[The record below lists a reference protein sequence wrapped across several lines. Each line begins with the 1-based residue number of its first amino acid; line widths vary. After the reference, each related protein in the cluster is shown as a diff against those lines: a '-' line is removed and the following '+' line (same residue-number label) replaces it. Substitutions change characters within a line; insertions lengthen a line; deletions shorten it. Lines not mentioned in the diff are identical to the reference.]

1 MATRAQKAA
10 LVDALSDQLAAA
22 PLSIVS
28 GFANL
33 SVADQQALRS
43 QIREQGAT
51 LRVIK
56 NSLAALA
63 ADQAGIQGLDAL
75 LAGQSAFTF
84 SGEDVTAA
92 ARVLRDFSQQHPT
105 VEIRGGALNGEVLD
119 GDRVL
124 RLGGD
129 PWARAAER
137 RGRVGDRLT
146 DFQPGAYVGWID
158 LRTGIRAAG
167 ARGPIASCRRRR
179 VMAKVTKDDI
189 LESLDSMTVLEL
201 SELVEALKE
210 KYNVSGAP
218 MAVAAVAADNGAAP
232 AEVEQT
238 EFSVEITS
246 AGQRKI
252 QVIKAVREI
261 TGLGLREAK
270 AVVDAAPGS
279 IKDGLSREEAD
290 AMVAK
295 LEEVGATVE
304 VK

>member
-1 MATRAQKAA
+1 
-10 LVDALSDQLAAA
+10 
-22 PLSIVS
+22 
-28 GFANL
+28 
-33 SVADQQALRS
+33 
-43 QIREQGAT
+43 
-51 LRVIK
+51 
-56 NSLAALA
+56 
-63 ADQAGIQGLDAL
+63 
-75 LAGQSAFTF
+75 
-84 SGEDVTAA
+84 
-92 ARVLRDFSQQHPT
+92 
-105 VEIRGGALNGEVLD
+105 
-119 GDRVL
+119 
-124 RLGGD
+124 
-129 PWARAAER
+129 
-137 RGRVGDRLT
+137 
-146 DFQPGAYVGWID
+146 
-158 LRTGIRAAG
+158 
-167 ARGPIASCRRRR
+167 
-179 VMAKVTKDDI
+179 MAKVTKDDI

-218 MAVAAVAADNGAAP
+218 MAVAAAPADNGADV

-238 EFSVEITS
+238 EFSVEISS

>member
-1 MATRAQKAA
+1 
-10 LVDALSDQLAAA
+10 
-22 PLSIVS
+22 
-28 GFANL
+28 
-33 SVADQQALRS
+33 
-43 QIREQGAT
+43 
-51 LRVIK
+51 
-56 NSLAALA
+56 
-63 ADQAGIQGLDAL
+63 
-75 LAGQSAFTF
+75 
-84 SGEDVTAA
+84 
-92 ARVLRDFSQQHPT
+92 
-105 VEIRGGALNGEVLD
+105 
-119 GDRVL
+119 
-124 RLGGD
+124 
-129 PWARAAER
+129 
-137 RGRVGDRLT
+137 
-146 DFQPGAYVGWID
+146 
-158 LRTGIRAAG
+158 
-167 ARGPIASCRRRR
+167 
-179 VMAKVTKDDI
+179 MAKVTKDDI

-218 MAVAAVAADNGAAP
+218 MAVAAMPADNGAAS

-238 EFSVEITS
+238 EFSVEISS

-270 AVVDAAPGS
+270 AVVDAAPGT

>member
-1 MATRAQKAA
+1 
-10 LVDALSDQLAAA
+10 
-22 PLSIVS
+22 
-28 GFANL
+28 
-33 SVADQQALRS
+33 
-43 QIREQGAT
+43 
-51 LRVIK
+51 
-56 NSLAALA
+56 
-63 ADQAGIQGLDAL
+63 
-75 LAGQSAFTF
+75 
-84 SGEDVTAA
+84 
-92 ARVLRDFSQQHPT
+92 
-105 VEIRGGALNGEVLD
+105 
-119 GDRVL
+119 
-124 RLGGD
+124 
-129 PWARAAER
+129 
-137 RGRVGDRLT
+137 
-146 DFQPGAYVGWID
+146 
-158 LRTGIRAAG
+158 
-167 ARGPIASCRRRR
+167 
-179 VMAKVTKDDI
+179 MAKVTKDDI

-218 MAVAAVAADNGAAP
+218 MAVAAMPADNGAAP

-238 EFSVEITS
+238 EFSVEIGS

-270 AVVDAAPGS
+270 AVVDAAPGT